1 MFPFSSVVVV
11 TVVVVVVSSEVEVVS
26 LFISV
31 AADSPAAEPVSSVL
45 GFSSPV
51 VALGAGMFS
60 STIVSLSLSP
70 VSLLNTVV
78 VVVIVFEPSSFSTST
93 FVTLSLVSSIG
104 IGIGIG
110 STGPSKTSG
119 IALLLSST
127 SRIHFGRSV
136 PDPAEDPVSVVVVA
150 LDPVSVVSLV
160 VVTVVEV
167 EVELDPLSSTLGLQ
181 SSSLASSFL
190 SMPS

>member
-1 MFPFSSVVVV
+1 M
-11 TVVVVVVSSEVEVVS
+11 VVVVVSEVEVVS

-31 AADSPAAEPVSSVL
+31 VADSPAEEPASSVL
-45 GFSSPV
+45 VSSPPV
-51 VALGAGMFS
+51 VALGAGIFS
-60 STIVSLSLSP
+60 STIVSLSFSP

-78 VVVIVFEPSSFSTST
+78 VVVIVFDPSSFSTST

-127 SRIHFGRSV
+127 SKIHGGRSV
-136 PDPAEDPVSVVVVA
+136 PDPAEDPVSVVVVV
-150 LDPVSVVSLV
+150 LDPALVVSLV
-160 VVTVVEV
+160 VVVVVVVEV
-167 EVELDPLSSTLGLQ
+167 EVELDPLSSALGQ
-181 SSSLASSFL
+181 SIELFS
-190 SMPS
+190 